1 MTTLEQRIE
10 AVLACPD
17 PRAHAAAECLRRRAT
32 PLGPADI
39 IRVLSASAAVCQ
51 ALREVARAVENDGR
65 LPQTPDA
72 LYTSIREAEPDRRL
86 WFDGWTI
93 EDGRLFLRLC
103 VHQYEWSPEYGGHL
117 VPRSRDISV
126 PVDEI
131 LHMEKRQ

>member
-1 MTTLEQRIE
+1 MTTLDQRIRDI
-10 AVLACPD
+10 LACPH
-17 PRAHAAAECLRRRAT
+17 PEAKAAAERLRRRAT

-39 IRVLSASAAVCQ
+39 IRLLSASAAACK
-51 ALREVARAVENDGR
+51 ALREVASALESDGR

-72 LYTSIREAEPDRRL
+72 LYTSIREAEPERRL

-117 VPRSRDISV
+117 VPRSREIGV